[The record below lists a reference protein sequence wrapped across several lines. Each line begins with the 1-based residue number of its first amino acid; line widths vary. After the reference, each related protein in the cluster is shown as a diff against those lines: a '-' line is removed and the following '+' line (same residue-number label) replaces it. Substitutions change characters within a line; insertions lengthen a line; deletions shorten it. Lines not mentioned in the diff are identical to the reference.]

1 MRHNFN
7 LKTSIYIMVYKIRH
21 TYYSSIRTF
30 MALIPIVL
38 LSTAACAQDV
48 GHLQQ
53 SLETVSGVELEI
65 SSETAH
71 YKPFFGA
78 GDKDADMLEGTERY
92 GLLTVEPG
100 GSSASVDY
108 GREELIYY
116 VLGGTGT
123 LHYSGESIPISKD
136 DFFYIPINT
145 EHSFSNPRESDLEI
159 MTMGYKIPEDVEVS
173 SDSKVEIAS
182 GNDVEFQTLEQNNH
196 GPTSRFQL
204 LMGSTRS
211 PRDKLASAYQMN
223 SLYVIDFDHGGTNIP
238 HTHEREEEIYFV
250 LQGKGEMVAGETEDG
265 EPRKFDVEPGDA
277 FLFTQGS
284 LVGFYSTTE
293 EGEKHAR
300 ILAVR
305 SKGSNW

>member
-1 MRHNFN
+1 M
-7 LKTSIYIMVYKIRH
+7 IYKIRH
-21 TYYSSIRTF
+21 TCYSSIRTF
-30 MALIPIVL
+30 LAMMAIAL
-38 LSTAACAQDV
+38 LSASACAQDV
-48 GHLQQ
+48 GYLQQ
-53 SLETVSGVELEI
+53 SLELVSEVELEI

-78 GDKDADMLEGTERY
+78 GDKDADILEGTERY
-92 GLLTVEPG
+92 GLLTVEPR

-136 DFFYIPINT
+136 DFFYIPIHT
-145 EHSFSNPRESDLEI
+145 EHSFSNQRESNLEI
-159 MTMGYKIPEDVEVS
+159 MTMGYKIPDDVEVS
-173 SDSKVEIAS
+173 SDTKVEIAS
-182 GNDVEFQTLEQNNH
+182 ANDVDSQTLEQNNH

-204 LMGSTRS
+204 LMGTTRS
-211 PRDKLASAYQMN
+211 RRDKLASAYQMN

-238 HTHEREEEIYFV
+238 HNHEREEEIYFV
-250 LQGKGEMVAGETEDG
+250 LQGKGEMVAGETENG

-277 FLFTQGS
+277 FLFTQGT

-293 EGEKHAR
+293 EGETNAR
-300 ILAVR
+300 ILAIR

>member
-1 MRHNFN
+1 MIHK
-7 LKTSIYIMVYKIRH
+7 LRH
-21 TYYSSIRTF
+21 TYNSLICTF
-30 MALIPIVL
+30 LTLVTLML
-38 LSTAACAQDV
+38 LSTAAWAQD
-48 GHLQQ
+48 GILQE
-53 SLETVSGVELEI
+53 SLETATEVELEV

-78 GDKDADMLEGTERY
+78 GDEDADMLEGTERY
-92 GLLTVEPG
+92 GLLTVESG
-100 GSSASVDY
+100 GSSSSVNY

-123 LHYSGESIPISKD
+123 LHYEGESVPISKD
-136 DFFYIPINT
+136 DFFYIPIHT

-173 SDSKVEIAS
+173 SDTKVEIAS
-182 GNDVEFQTLEQNNH
+182 GNDVDFQTLEQNNH

-211 PRDKLASAYQMN
+211 RRDKLASGYQMN
-223 SLYVIDFDHGGTNIP
+223 SLYVIDFDPGGTNIP

-293 EGEKHAR
+293 EGEEHAR

-305 SKGSNW
+305 AKGSNW